1 MYQGA
6 GRPHPGSKVT
16 REPSNITTTEWHG
29 SLRVHGLLFS
39 PGDLYLY
46 KRKYA
51 FSIKRYLHGLDDEY
65 EWGVNSQQCGCG
77 VRSSLLPPYSWA
89 PIPSMAI
96 CILMLKL
103 MPRYLVNRTFRGSSS
118 KTGVRPIWL
127 FWLLLRLFLKAYQHS
142 RRTQQ
147 CVRNSVLWHYIV
159 CNYPMSTLIPVVFRS
174 RTMSP
179 DELVY
184 LGVLVAS
191 IPVGFLFRYL
201 SECLRTKPCQRSP
214 LFFAELLKNTE

>member
-16 REPSNITTTEWHG
+16 RAPSNITTTEWHG

-127 FWLLLRLFLKAYQHS
+127 FWLLLRLFLKAYQTYATVCCDTTS
-142 RRTQQ
+142 YATIPCRRWSLL
-147 CVRNSVLWHYIV
+147 CFAAERCLL
-159 CNYPMSTLIPVVFRS
+159 MSWCT
-174 RTMSP
+174 
-179 DELVY
+179 
-184 LGVLVAS
+184 
-191 IPVGFLFRYL
+191 
-201 SECLRTKPCQRSP
+201 
-214 LFFAELLKNTE
+214 